1 MFMHIAPEASSY
13 QETTSTLK
21 FATRV
26 NEITLGQV
34 RPSSLLKVDNSVW
47 LQRGYISQCMCD
59 VQGEQAKEE
68 KS

>member
-1 MFMHIAPEASSY
+1 MFMHIAPEASSF

-34 RPSSLLKVDNSVW
+34 RRVW
-47 LQRGYISQCMCD
+47 LGGTCVCLCF
-59 VQGEQAKEE
+59 VGEQEMDPWVKCE
-68 KS
+68 

>member
-1 MFMHIAPEASSY
+1 MFMHIAPEATSF

-34 RPSSLLKVDNSVW
+34 GMAGGAGGGSSQREELKVVW
-47 LQRGYISQCMCD
+47 HSSGQI
-59 VQGEQAKEE
+59 
-68 KS
+68 